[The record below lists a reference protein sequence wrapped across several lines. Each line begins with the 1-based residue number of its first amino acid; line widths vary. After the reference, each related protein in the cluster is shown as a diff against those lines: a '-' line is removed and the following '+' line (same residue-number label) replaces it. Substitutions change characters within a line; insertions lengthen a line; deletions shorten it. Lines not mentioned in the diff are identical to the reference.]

1 MQADGTILIDTTIS
15 EDGFK
20 AGSKDIE
27 LAAKRMAKTVSDIGD
42 KSKIALQKQLDSFSK
57 LNAQYAAQEK
67 RVEAL
72 KKKIEEFNSQKIP
85 TEEYA
90 EIQKQIA
97 ETEKKLAALN

>member
-57 LNAQYAAQEK
+57 VNAQYAAQEK
-67 RVEAL
+67 RVESL
-72 KKKIEEFNSQKIP
+72 KKKIDFP
-85 TEEYA
+85 
-90 EIQKQIA
+90 
-97 ETEKKLAALN
+97 